1 MAQAWGGGI
10 SRHTIGRGLKK
21 MGMTRKKRRMATE
34 KQIKASDTNDDL
46 GVGGKDPFG
55 NPLSFTKYTQQQ
67 VAQGKTAPI
76 IKGIPEENIAED
88 PLTATERAVVNGSFK
103 VPGLRN
109 VEPYCA
115 LLPQ

>member
-1 MAQAWGGGI
+1 MGNGGVAVYDNGFYN
-10 SRHTIGRGLKK
+10 IGVRP
-21 MGMTRKKRRMATE
+21 
-34 KQIKASDTNDDL
+34 TNDDL

-55 NPLSFTKYTQQQ
+55 PLSFTKFYQQQ